1 MRNTLY
7 SLVMQK
13 SSFTPNPGDSGTV
26 DLSRPFD
33 LIVFVITPIV
43 IVILYFLW
51 KRAKKKD
58 QEKNNLP

>member
-7 SLVMQK
+7 ALVLQK
-13 SSFTPNPGDSGTV
+13 SSFTPNPGDTGTV

-43 IVILYFLW
+43 LVILYFIW
-51 KRAKKKD
+51 KRMKKKD
-58 QEKNNLP
+58 KEKTNLP